1 MDNKKEQSKM
11 NKINK
16 DEIKLS
22 IPNKPEYVSVAR
34 LTVSAI
40 ANRMGFDI
48 EKIEDIK
55 VALAEACTNAIT
67 HGMNDYDN
75 FHVSFMI
82 DENKLTVSVCDSG
95 KGCAVKEIQSP
106 DLNHLNQD
114 KEGGL
119 GIFIIRSLMDNVE
132 ITSDIG
138 NGTTITMTK
147 YMGDGH

>member
-1 MDNKKEQSKM
+1 M
-11 NKINK
+11 NKTNK

-48 EKIEDIK
+48 EEIEDIK

-67 HGMNDYDN
+67 HGINDYDN
-75 FHVSFMI
+75 FQVSFMI
-82 DENKLTVSVCDSG
+82 DEDKLTVSVCDSG
-95 KGCAVKEIQSP
+95 RGCAVKEIKNP
-106 DLNHLNQD
+106 DFNHLNNE

-132 ITSDIG
+132 ITSDLVS
-138 NGTTITMTK
+138 GTTITMTK
-147 YMGDGH
+147 YMGDGY